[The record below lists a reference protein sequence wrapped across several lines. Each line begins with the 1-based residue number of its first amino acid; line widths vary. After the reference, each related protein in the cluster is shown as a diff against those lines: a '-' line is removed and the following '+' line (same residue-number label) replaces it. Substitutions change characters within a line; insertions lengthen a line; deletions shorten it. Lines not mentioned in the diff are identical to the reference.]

1 LPDTSCISNNIL
13 GSIWRSLAS
22 NRAIRPTKPPTLPAK
37 VFNIGE
43 IQKLTAP
50 RNAAVNM
57 AVDIVHGVNRGLY
70 PFKHIMQFPYSKLH
84 YFKCYYLLFLPLKSL
99 AIKG

>member
-1 LPDTSCISNNIL
+1 
-13 GSIWRSLAS
+13 LAFTGFEPRDQT
-22 NRAIRPTKPPTLPAK
+22 NKTAHPTGEGLY
-37 VFNIGE
+37 IGE